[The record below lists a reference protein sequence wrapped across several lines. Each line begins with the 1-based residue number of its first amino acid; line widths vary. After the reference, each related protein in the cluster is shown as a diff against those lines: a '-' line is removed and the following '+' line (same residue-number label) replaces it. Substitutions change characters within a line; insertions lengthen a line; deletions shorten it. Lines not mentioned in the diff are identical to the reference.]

1 MCVVMDNK
9 KLVTVLEDKAF
20 LAELI
25 ELKDNDA
32 VQAALKAKGMELTN
46 ELLEQISGGF
56 GSYYSSAAIANAEN
70 NDNNITVY
78 DTGASGKW

>member
-1 MCVVMDNK
+1 MMDNK
-9 KLVTVLEDKAF
+9 KLETVLEDKAF

-56 GSYYSSAAIANAEN
+56 GSYYSSVAIANAEN

-78 DTGASGKW
+78 ETGASGKW

>member
-1 MCVVMDNK
+1 MDNK
-9 KLVTVLEDKAF
+9 KLETVLEDKAF

-56 GSYYSSAAIANAEN
+56 GSYYSNAAIANAEN

>member
-1 MCVVMDNK
+1 
-9 KLVTVLEDKAF
+9 
-20 LAELI
+20 
-25 ELKDNDA
+25 
-32 VQAALKAKGMELTN
+32 MELTN

-56 GSYYSSAAIANAEN
+56 GSSYSSAAIANAEN

>member
-1 MCVVMDNK
+1 MDNK
-9 KLVTVLEDKAF
+9 KLETVMEDKAF

-46 ELLEQISGGF
+46 EQLEQISGGF

>member
-1 MCVVMDNK
+1 MMDNK
-9 KLVTVLEDKAF
+9 KLETVLEDKAF

-56 GSYYSSAAIANAEN
+56 GSYYSSVAIANAEN

>member
-1 MCVVMDNK
+1 MDNK
-9 KLVTVLEDKAF
+9 KLETVLEDKAF

-56 GSYYSSAAIANAEN
+56 GSYYCSAAIANAEN

>member
-1 MCVVMDNK
+1 MDNK
-9 KLVTVLEDKAF
+9 KLETVMEDKAF

-25 ELKDNDA
+25 ELKDKDA

-46 ELLEQISGGF
+46 EQLEQISGGF

>member
-1 MCVVMDNK
+1 MMDNK
-9 KLVTVLEDKAF
+9 KLETVLEDKAF

-46 ELLEQISGGF
+46 EQLEQISGGF

>member
-1 MCVVMDNK
+1 MDNK
-9 KLVTVLEDKAF
+9 KLETVLEDKAF

-46 ELLEQISGGF
+46 EQLEQISGGF